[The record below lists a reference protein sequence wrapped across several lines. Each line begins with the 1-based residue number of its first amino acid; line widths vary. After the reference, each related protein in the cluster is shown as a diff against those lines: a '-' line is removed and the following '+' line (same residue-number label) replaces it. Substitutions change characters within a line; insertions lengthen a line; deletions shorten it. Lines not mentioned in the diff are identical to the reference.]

1 MTPDDFNSV
10 LVNFEIDHREL
21 FRASMDLAKW
31 RFLIGIVVVIVL
43 GVLLSC
49 FFIMIDERTILL
61 QMSPLFIGAPLVS
74 LAGQVLRLHAMARK
88 YVSGLSP
95 SQRQVQYQFQANS
108 DGYDS
113 SAGGSFSHIVWS
125 DVKNVVEK
133 SRYFLVH
140 LNSVQVSIIPKRGFR
155 SSDIPVFREI
165 LLFRLGNRAK
175 LTSG

>member
-61 QMSPLFIGAPLVS
+61 QMSPLFIGVPLVS
-74 LAGQVLRLHAMARK
+74 LA
-88 YVSGLSP
+88 
-95 SQRQVQYQFQANS
+95 
-108 DGYDS
+108 
-113 SAGGSFSHIVWS
+113 
-125 DVKNVVEK
+125 
-133 SRYFLVH
+133 
-140 LNSVQVSIIPKRGFR
+140 
-155 SSDIPVFREI
+155 
-165 LLFRLGNRAK
+165 
-175 LTSG
+175 